1 MLKDSSVEL
10 TGNDRFEGFG
20 IDLIQELS
28 YMLGF
33 KYIFR
38 LQDDGVYGNYNNDT
52 KSWNGMIGELL
63 SLVSNPTTPEF
74 LTTNI
79 DYYNE

>member
-1 MLKDSSVEL
+1 MRKHFHPGQSAPYGMLKDSALQL
-10 TGNDRFEGFG
+10 TGNDRFEGFC

-38 LQDDGVYGNYNNDT
+38 LQEDKAYGTYSNIT
-52 KSWNGMIGELL
+52 KSWDGMIGEILAG
-63 SLVSNPTTPEF
+63 VSVTH
-74 LTTNI
+74 
-79 DYYNE
+79 